1 MIKRFKNKIKKHF
14 EEVLRIKTTPKEIAL
29 GFAVGT
35 FFANFPTFGLE
46 FVLLFLLVAI
56 YKKISKISLLLAYVV
71 WNPLIT
77 YPLIA
82 ISYII
87 GNAILGNAPMVLVK
101 LTIFQEVIRFTL
113 RYIIGSFILAMF
125 FAIISYFVVYY
136 LSKKYQKREIPI
148 LQVPLPDDL
157 FNI

>member
-136 LSKKYQKREIPI
+136 LSKKYQKRETPI